1 MIWYN
6 LTMPKISLNSLK
18 TKFETGDRPSG
29 QDYVDLI
36 DTLAA
41 QATDL
46 GTDGNNE
53 NTVYGIE
60 NYTVLETLNTSQ
72 WRTIH
77 YVVGVSYTANGANK
91 YYATQISVLIDGQNV
106 NINEYGVLDNDG
118 DIGTVDVSRNGNTLT
133 LSVTPNNAIR
143 PITVR
148 YFRTGLKA

>member
-1 MIWYN
+1 
-6 LTMPKISLNSLK
+6 MPKISLNSLK
-18 TKFETGDRPSG
+18 TKFETGDKPTG

-36 DTLAA
+36 DTLSA

-53 NTVYGIE
+53 SIVYGIE
-60 NYTVLETLNTSQ
+60 SQTTLETINASQ
-72 WRTIH
+72 WRFVK
-77 YVVGVSYTANGANK
+77 YAVSISYADGDNNK
-91 YYATQISVLIDGQNV
+91 FYSTELAILIDKDSINV
-106 NINEYGVLDNDG
+106 SEYGIIDNDG

-133 LSVTPNNAIR
+133 LSVIPNPAIR